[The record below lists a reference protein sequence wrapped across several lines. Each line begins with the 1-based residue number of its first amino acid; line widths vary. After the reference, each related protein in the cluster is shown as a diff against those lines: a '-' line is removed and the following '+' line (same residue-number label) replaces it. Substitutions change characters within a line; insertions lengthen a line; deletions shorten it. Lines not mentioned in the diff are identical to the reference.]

1 MKKYRVLVV
10 DDENMH
16 RQLFAMIIKNSD
28 EFELT
33 GELSNAYLAPDFCK
47 STEVDLVLM
56 DVVMKDGSNGLYAAE
71 KIKEYSQNIK
81 VLVVTSM
88 PEVSF
93 LKTAKKIGVDSFWY
107 KEVED
112 APLIEV
118 MLKTMQ
124 GEHIYP
130 DSVPTVDFGLA
141 KNTDIT
147 DREWDVLREL
157 AYGLS
162 NTEIAERLD
171 MSTNT
176 VKFHLSSLMSKTGC
190 ISRTELV
197 IRAAQNGLIVAIK
210 DEK

>member
-1 MKKYRVLVV
+1 MNKYRVLVV

-16 RQLFAMIIKNSD
+16 RQLFTMIVKASD
-28 EFELT
+28 TFELA
-33 GELSNAYLAPDFCK
+33 GELSGAQMAVDFCK
-47 STEVDLVLM
+47 SNKVDLVLM
-56 DVVMKDGSNGLYAAE
+56 DVVMKDGSNGLQAAE
-71 KIKEYSQNIK
+71 EIKRFSTNIK

-93 LKTAKKIGVDSFWY
+93 LRKAKEIGVDSFWY

-112 APLIEV
+112 APLLDV
-118 MLKTMQ
+118 MIKTME

-130 DSVPTVDFGLA
+130 DNVPTVDFGLA

-157 AYGLS
+157 VYGLS
-162 NTEIAERLD
+162 NQEIAERLD
-171 MSTNT
+171 MSANT

-190 ISRTELV
+190 VSRTELA
-197 IRAAQNGLIVAIK
+197 IRAAQSGLIVAS
-210 DEK
+210 E